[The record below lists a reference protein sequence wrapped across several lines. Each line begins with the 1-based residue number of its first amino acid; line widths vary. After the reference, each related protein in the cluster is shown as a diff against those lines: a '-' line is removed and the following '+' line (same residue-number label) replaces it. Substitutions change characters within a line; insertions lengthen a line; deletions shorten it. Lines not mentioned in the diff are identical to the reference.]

1 MQIIQGIS
9 EKVLIDRLIAGD
21 QTAFE
26 LIFRHY
32 YPGLVIFT
40 AQITRNRNEAEEI
53 VQDLFFRIWC
63 QKNQIKGSLSLKPY
77 LFTSVRNRGLNF
89 LERKKTE
96 ARKID
101 EFRKIIKNNLTFEPD
116 IFVSS
121 ELQEKISQAFEKL
134 PPRTKEIFILSRI
147 NELKNDEIAG
157 RLEISKR
164 TVETQISHALKIL
177 KQELKDYLVLL
188 FLFDLFF

>member
-9 EKVLIDRLIAGD
+9 EKILIDRLIAGD

-40 AQITRNRNEAEEI
+40 AQITQNRDEAEEI
-53 VQDLFFRIWC
+53 VQDLFFRIWK

-101 EFRKIIKNNLTFEPD
+101 EFREIIKNNLTFEPD

-121 ELQEKISQAFEKL
+121 ELQKRINQAFDKL

-157 RLEISKR
+157 KLEISKR

-177 KQELKDYLVLL
+177 KHELKDYLVLL